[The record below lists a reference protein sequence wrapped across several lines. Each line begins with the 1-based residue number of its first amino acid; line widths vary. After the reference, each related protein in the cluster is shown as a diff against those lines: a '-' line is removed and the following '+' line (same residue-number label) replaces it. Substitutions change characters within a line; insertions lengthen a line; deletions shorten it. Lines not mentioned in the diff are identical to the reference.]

1 MLRALGL
8 SLALV
13 LTSAPL
19 HADARL
25 SVLFDSLRISEVVQ
39 IMRAEGLNYAEDLN
53 QDLLAGQGG
62 AFWEAQVE
70 GIYDPQRMQET
81 VRSALES
88 GLADEEIAAARA
100 FFASDRGARIV
111 SLENAARLAMQD
123 DSVEEN
129 ARARFEEKAESGE
142 GHVLLIRAFVAAND
156 LMERNVSG
164 AMSANLQFYQGLVDG
179 RMMEMS
185 QADIAQDVW
194 AQEPEIRAE
203 TEGWLFAY
211 LHLAYGPL
219 PVDDLETYLAFSR
232 TDAGKA
238 LNAAL
243 FDGYE
248 AMYRDISYALG
259 RAVALSAQGN
269 DI

>member
-1 MLRALGL
+1 MDAPAPAPAPAAQAAPEAP
-8 SLALV
+8 SAEMN
-13 LTSAPL
+13 TSAFEAALAAPPGKE
-19 HADARL
+19 AAAPAP
-25 SVLFDSLRISEVVQ
+25 EKPA
-39 IMRAEGLNYAEDLN
+39 AEAPTPDKPAAEEKP
-53 QDLLAGQGG
+53 A
-62 AFWEAQVE
+62 
-70 GIYDPQRMQET
+70 
-81 VRSALES
+81 
-88 GLADEEIAAARA
+88 ADEKPKKGLDALPDE
-100 FFASDRGARIV
+100 
-111 SLENAARLAMQD
+111 E
-123 DSVEEN
+123 VEKKPD
-129 ARARFEEKAESGE
+129 AEEKPAAEE
-142 GHVLLIRAFVAAND
+142 
-156 LMERNVSG
+156 
-164 AMSANLQFYQGLVDG
+164 
-179 RMMEMS
+179 
-185 QADIAQDVW
+185 
-194 AQEPEIRAE
+194 EPEIRAE